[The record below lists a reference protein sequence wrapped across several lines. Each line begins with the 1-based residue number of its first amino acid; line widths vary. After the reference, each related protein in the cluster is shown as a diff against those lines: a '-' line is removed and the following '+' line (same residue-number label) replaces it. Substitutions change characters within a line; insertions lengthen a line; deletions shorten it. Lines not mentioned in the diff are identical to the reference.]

1 MRAYFAKRDAKSVEG
16 ARERYRIL
24 EQSIAKLS
32 QAGAKLILG
41 ADTGLEDHLFGM
53 AEQLELQ
60 AMVDAGMTPAQG
72 IVAATSRSAEFLR
85 LPSKGSLKRGLDADF
100 LVLDANPLDDITN
113 TRRISRMVINGSEID
128 RAQLAAR
135 IR

>member
-1 MRAYFAKRDAKSVEG
+1 MRAYFSNRDPKSVDA
-16 ARERYRIL
+16 ARERYRLL
-24 EQSIAKLS
+24 EQSIARLS
-32 QAGAKLILG
+32 QAGAKIVLG

-72 IVAATSRSAEFLR
+72 IIAATSRSAEFLQ
-85 LPSKGSLKRGLDADF
+85 LPNAGVLRRGAEASF

-113 TRRISRMVINGSEID
+113 TRRISQVILHGNAVHG
-128 RAQLAAR
+128 R
-135 IR
+135 